1 MDMKKIK
8 QQADSKE
15 QKNKAETTKPHPMLA
30 VALDTGL
37 IDTLN
42 LSCRSTKA
50 LKIAGIT
57 TVDKLM
63 HTEPKTLYDIKNLG
77 KKSVEEIVLCQER
90 LAHGDIL
97 EQAPR
102 SKRKRENRS
111 ALSALCGGGN
121 AEAQDKENDGLTPG
135 DRLQRLNAV
144 YQEIPAWRL
153 EQGLEAY
160 LSAAFSELT
169 AIVRKYADIL
179 TPLDRVKDISSVF
192 EEVSTGSS
200 DTRLFLLLLGLLSF
214 DVQSELVSMFEK
226 IFSNP
231 NHCRFM
237 ETVQKRAA
245 GETLQR
251 IAEKMR
257 MTRERVRQLEAKG
270 LKLLEGRLL
279 NTRINILQ
287 FINAEKGFEG
297 ILTESEL
304 NQYFGDIGHFDL
316 FLYSLI
322 VNPLWDTY
330 RYNKHICAFCHITL
344 QESVNELVGE
354 IASLPVIIEQDRKDA
369 ILAAIAGKKHVPL
382 KAVVLAFYNQY
393 KKDGIVYHRGKL
405 SLTQMYDYIL
415 EKHYPSGI
423 KLFDDSIIEHF
434 KYHVTAT
441 FGCVLFSQN
450 NHAIYSR
457 IASIAVLYE
466 RGAYIHQ
473 SYIQIEQEL
482 VDDIGAY
489 IKASQRNTFSFNELF
504 ETFRE
509 KLFLRSN
516 ITNRYFMQGMLN
528 YYLHG
533 EFFFTRDTISKIQNN
548 NFTDEIED
556 FIRGKPIVHKTEI
569 FSAFKGVSLA
579 VFSMRI
585 NNNDNIIYL
594 GSGWYIHS
602 EKLNIMPEDYGIKNV
617 IEKLVKDGPLSTRK
631 LLELLQD
638 ANSSFLVRND
648 VSSYGK
654 LYGILQFM
662 FKDYFVFSR
671 PYIAQPG
678 SDDIS
683 NRKVIREHLNPY
695 TTITINELVSLC
707 AEHQLKYFSVRSLI
721 RDLSDEFIRINNT
734 TLSRFTTELDD
745 KVVAWLVALMMETI
759 EKQGFLVAS
768 RVDDFSRYPDV
779 DFPWNPFLLRG
790 FVEKYME
797 GAITVIDIP
806 VTDMYIMN
814 TVFTDP
820 QTNIDSY
827 ESLLRNVLQTKYGKE
842 PLQTFSE
849 AVDFLRDKSLIIG
862 RPPKCLSSGNI
873 IYTDESGALRIKDL

>member
-8 QQADSKE
+8 QQAESQE

-30 VALDTGL
+30 VALDTGS

-63 HTEPKTLYDIKNLG
+63 HTEARTLYDIKNLG

-102 SKRKRENRS
+102 SKRKRESRS
-111 ALSALCGGGN
+111 TRGMFYGEGN
-121 AEAQDKENDGLTPG
+121 GEAQDKENDGLTPG
-135 DRLQRLNAV
+135 DRLQRLNAA
-144 YQEIPAWRL
+144 YEEIPAWRL

-214 DVQSELVSMFEK
+214 DVQSELVGMFEK

-245 GETLQR
+245 GETLQK
-251 IAEKMR
+251 IAEKML

-287 FINAEKGFEG
+287 FINAERDFEG
-297 ILTESEL
+297 ILTEAEL
-304 NQYFGDIGHFDL
+304 NHYFGDIGHFDL

-344 QESVNELVGE
+344 QDNVNDLVGE
-354 IASLPVIIEQDRKDA
+354 VTGLPVIIEQDRKDA
-369 ILAAIAGKKHVPL
+369 ILAAIAGKKQVPL

-393 KKDGIVYHRGKL
+393 KKDGTVYHRGKL

-415 EKHYPSGI
+415 EKYYPSGI

-434 KYHVTAT
+434 KHYVTAI
-441 FGCVLFSQN
+441 FGCVSFSQN

-473 SYIQIEQEL
+473 SYIRIEQEL

-504 ETFRE
+504 ETFKE

-528 YYLHG
+528 YYLHDQ
-533 EFFFTRDTISKIQNN
+533 FFFTRDTISKIQNN
-548 NFTDEIED
+548 NFTDEIEG
-556 FIRGKPIVHKTEI
+556 FIKGKPIVHKTEI
-569 FSAFKGVSLA
+569 FAAFKGVSLA

-602 EKLNIMPEDYGIKNV
+602 EKLNIKPEDYGIKNI

-631 LLELLQD
+631 LLELLQN
-638 ANSSFLVRND
+638 ANSNFLVRND
-648 VSSYGK
+648 ISSYGK

-683 NRKVIREHLNPY
+683 NKKVIREHLNPY
-695 TTITINELVSLC
+695 TIITITELVSLC

-734 TLSRFTTELDD
+734 TLSRFTTELGD
-745 KVVAWLVALMMETI
+745 KAIAWIAAIMMETI

-768 RVDDFSRYPDV
+768 RVDDFSRYPDA
-779 DFPWNPFLLRG
+779 DFSWNPFLLRG

-797 GAITVIDIP
+797 DTITVIDIP

-814 TVFTDP
+814 SVFTDP
-820 QTNIDSY
+820 QRNIDSY
-827 ESLLRNVLQTKYGKE
+827 ESLLRNVLEAKYGKE
-842 PLQTFSE
+842 PLQTLSE
-849 AVDFLRDKSLIIG
+849 AVDFLRDKGLIIG
-862 RPPKCLSSGNI
+862 RPPKCLSSGNV
-873 IYTDESGALRIKDL
+873 IYTDESGALHIKDF